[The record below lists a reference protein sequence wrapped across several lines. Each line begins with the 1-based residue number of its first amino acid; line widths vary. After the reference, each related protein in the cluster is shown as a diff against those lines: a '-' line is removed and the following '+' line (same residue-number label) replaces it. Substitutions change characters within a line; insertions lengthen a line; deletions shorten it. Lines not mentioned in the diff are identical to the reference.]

1 VSTRLLVVAT
11 RIEQDIRTWSAQ
23 VLEVPNPHL
32 KGLPAC
38 PYARKAWKEDKVLVL
53 ETDDVGSLADQ
64 YCQSFND
71 HNKDLIIVATFNI
84 PDIDDFN
91 EYIEEYL
98 NVKYPELHC
107 MGFHPDYGAEEAELD
122 FLLENDW
129 DSEVEENYCMIF
141 IQDLKQVVEA
151 SDKLIPLGYYD
162 VYPKDEYEALVTQ
175 RKRRYLNGNETP

>member
-1 VSTRLLVVAT
+1 MAT

-23 VLEVPNPHL
+23 VLEVPNSHL

-38 PYARKAWKEDKVLVL
+38 PFARKAWKEDKVLVL
-53 ETDDVGSLADQ
+53 ETNNARSWADH
-64 YCQSFND
+64 YCEFF
-71 HNKDLIIVATFNI
+71 KKYEKELIIVATFNV
-84 PDIDDFN
+84 PDIDSFN
-91 EYIEEYL
+91 EYIENYL

-129 DSEVEENYCMIF
+129 DSEVEEDYCMIF

-151 SDKLIPLGYYD
+151 SDKLIPLGYYEA
-162 VYPKDEYEALVTQ
+162 YPKDEYEALVTQ
-175 RKRRYLNGNETP
+175 RKRRYLNGNEAS